1 MADDAA
7 MDMESRMPPEPTA
20 TEGPSANEG
29 PSEPPVS
36 PDPPRE
42 RGTSPQE
49 PPKPKDI
56 ERAESVEGEVGK
68 NRVLVKVMLLDGL
81 HCLLNCTVRRERV
94 RGEKEE
100 REEGR

>member
-7 MDMESRMPPEPTA
+7 MDVESRMPPEPTA
-20 TEGPSANEG
+20 TEGP
-29 PSEPPVS
+29 
-36 PDPPRE
+36 
-42 RGTSPQE
+42 SPQE